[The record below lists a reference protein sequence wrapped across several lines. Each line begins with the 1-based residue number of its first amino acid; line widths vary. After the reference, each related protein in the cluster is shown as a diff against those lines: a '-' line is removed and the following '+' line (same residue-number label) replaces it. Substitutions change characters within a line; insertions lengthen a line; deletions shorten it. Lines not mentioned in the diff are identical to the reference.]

1 MKFVNI
7 SFSILQKVAISNL
20 NIFLNL
26 ERLTSDDIEC
36 IEQTVSKKIVELT
49 NNTIEEDFD
58 DEIEILKSILESIDN
73 II

>member
-73 II
+73 IK